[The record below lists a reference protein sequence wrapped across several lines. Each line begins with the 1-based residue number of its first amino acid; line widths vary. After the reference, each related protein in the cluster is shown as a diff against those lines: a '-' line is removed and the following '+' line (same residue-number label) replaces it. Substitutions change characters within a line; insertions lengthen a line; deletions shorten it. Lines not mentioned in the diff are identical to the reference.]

1 MSSVQK
7 LVHHWK
13 QGQFIPGG
21 KPPQPLNDEA
31 KGQRLSE
38 LNGDDMITP
47 EITKG
52 ISILKDAVEAF
63 KKTQEF
69 NRNPTSFIGDTRD
82 VLMSD
87 DYLLVADVLR
97 LIFPEGM
104 ISKVWQLKRGRDE
117 DLDTRD
123 NDPAPGNRTILI
135 PKSKKRRLDILGG
148 QEESMNSERA
158 ASRHWAFGSKGSETR
173 QEHKT
178 GGLFGIPAS
187 KLRFTNGSE
196 AQETTNPLFGAE
208 ATGYT
213 GLFGVPA
220 SKLGFTN
227 GSEAQKA
234 TGPLFGALSAP
245 EAPGHTGIFGAKAK
259 GSNNSPV
266 LQHTGI
272 FSTKSPTPEYTGIFS
287 QRIGFTPEKPT
298 NPAVSGVKEK
308 GSDTLPTPQHT
319 GIFGAK
325 SPTPEYTGIFSQR
338 IGFTPEKP
346 IKPAVSGA
354 KEKGSD
360 TSPTGIFG
368 AKSSEPQT
376 GGIFSTT
383 SPGLGYT
390 GTFSQRIGS
399 LSGNKEEVII
409 DKPLSLIGGDEV
421 NKSLAQLQLL
431 GQQGTKRKHEKEE
444 ETMNKMR
451 NNVKAQEPYNLITF

>member
-220 SKLGFTN
+220 SKLRFTNGPEAQQEHKTGGLFGVPASKLGFTN

-259 GSNNSPV
+259 GSNNSPA
-266 LQHTGI
+266 LQHAGI
-272 FSTKSPTPEYTGIFS
+272 FSAKSPTPEYTGIFS

-308 GSDTLPTPQHT
+308 GSDTLPTPQH
-319 GIFGAK
+319 
-325 SPTPEYTGIFSQR
+325 
-338 IGFTPEKP
+338 
-346 IKPAVSGA
+346 
-354 KEKGSD
+354 
-360 TSPTGIFG
+360 TGIFG

>member
-1 MSSVQK
+1 MSTVQK

-21 KPPQPLNDEA
+21 KPPQPLNDEV
-31 KGQRLSE
+31 KRQRLSE
-38 LNGDDMITP
+38 LNDNDMITP

-117 DLDTRD
+117 DLDTQD
-123 NDPAPGNRTILI
+123 NDPAPGNRSILI
-135 PKSKKRRLDILGG
+135 PKSKKRRLDILGE

-158 ASRHWAFGSKGSETR
+158 ASRHWAFSSKGSETR

-178 GGLFGIPAS
+178 G
-187 KLRFTNGSE
+187 
-196 AQETTNPLFGAE
+196 
-208 ATGYT
+208 

-227 GSEAQKA
+227 GSEAQEA
-234 TGPLFGALSAP
+234 TGPLFGA
-245 EAPGHTGIFGAKAK
+245 EATGYTGIFGAKAK
-259 GSNNSPV
+259 EKGSDTSPTP
-266 LQHTGI
+266 QYTGI
-272 FSTKSPTPEYTGIFS
+272 FGAKSPTPEYTGIFS

-298 NPAVSGVKEK
+298 NPAVSGAKEN
-308 GSDTLPTPQHT
+308 GFDTSPTPQHT
-319 GIFGAK
+319 
-325 SPTPEYTGIFSQR
+325 S
-338 IGFTPEKP
+338 
-346 IKPAVSGA
+346 
-354 KEKGSD
+354 
-360 TSPTGIFG
+360 IFG

-399 LSGNKEEVII
+399 LSGNKEEAII

-431 GQQGTKRKHEKEE
+431 GQQGTKRKHENEE

-451 NNVKAQEPYNLITF
+451 NNVKSQEPYNLITL

>member
-1 MSSVQK
+1 
-7 LVHHWK
+7 
-13 QGQFIPGG
+13 
-21 KPPQPLNDEA
+21 
-31 KGQRLSE
+31 
-38 LNGDDMITP
+38 MITP

-69 NRNPTSFIGDTRD
+69 NRDPTSFIGDTRD

-117 DLDTRD
+117 DLDTQD
-123 NDPAPGNRTILI
+123 NDPAPGNRSILI
-135 PKSKKRRLDILGG
+135 PKSKKRRLDILGE
-148 QEESMNSERA
+148 QEESMNTERA
-158 ASRHWAFGSKGSETR
+158 ASRHWAFSSKGSETR

-178 GGLFGIPAS
+178 G
-187 KLRFTNGSE
+187 
-196 AQETTNPLFGAE
+196 
-208 ATGYT
+208 

-227 GSEAQKA
+227 GSEAQEA
-234 TGPLFGALSAP
+234 TGPLFGA
-245 EAPGHTGIFGAKAK
+245 EATGYTGIFGAKAK
-259 GSNNSPV
+259 GSNNSPA
-266 LQHTGI
+266 LQRTGI
-272 FSTKSPTPEYTGIFS
+272 FSAKSPTPEYTGIFS
-287 QRIGFTPEKPT
+287 QRIGFTPEKPI
-298 NPAVSGVKEK
+298 NPAVSGAKEK
-308 GSDTLPTPQHT
+308 GSDTSPTPQYT

-346 IKPAVSGA
+346 INPAVSEA
-354 KEKGSD
+354 KENGSD
-360 TSPTGIFG
+360 TS
-368 AKSSEPQT
+368 
-376 GGIFSTT
+376 
-383 SPGLGYT
+383 

-399 LSGNKEEVII
+399 LSGNKEEAII

-421 NKSLAQLQLL
+421 NKILAQLQLL
-431 GQQGTKRKHEKEE
+431 GQQGTKRKHENEE

-451 NNVKAQEPYNLITF
+451 NNVKSQEPYNLITL

>member
-123 NDPAPGNRTILI
+123 SDPAPGNRTILI
-135 PKSKKRRLDILGG
+135 PKSKRRRLDLGE

-158 ASRHWAFGSKGSETR
+158 ASRHWAFGSKGSGTR
-173 QEHKT
+173 QYKT
-178 GGLFGIPAS
+178 G
-187 KLRFTNGSE
+187 
-196 AQETTNPLFGAE
+196 
-208 ATGYT
+208 

-245 EAPGHTGIFGAKAK
+245 EATGHTGIFGAKAK
-259 GSNNSPV
+259 GSNNSPA

-272 FSTKSPTPEYTGIFS
+272 FSAKSPTPEYTGIFS

-298 NPAVSGVKEK
+298 SPAVSGVKEK

-325 SPTPEYTGIFSQR
+325 SPTQEYTGIFSQR

-346 IKPAVSGA
+346 TSSAVSRA
-354 KEKGSD
+354 KEQGSD

-399 LSGNKEEVII
+399 LSGNKEEAII